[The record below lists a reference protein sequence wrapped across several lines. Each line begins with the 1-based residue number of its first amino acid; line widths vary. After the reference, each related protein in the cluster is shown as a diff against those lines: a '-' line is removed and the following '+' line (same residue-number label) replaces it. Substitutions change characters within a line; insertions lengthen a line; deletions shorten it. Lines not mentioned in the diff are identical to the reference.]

1 MIRNVITAL
10 LLLSAGAV
18 SAQGFDFS
26 KSSYAINEH
35 SDYGH
40 KRAGVIY
47 ESSPS
52 QLNTTAVVLF
62 EENLDID
69 PSNLEIMYTFD
80 EDGKLLRKTENYS
93 KDSILR
99 ELTGVLTNACYSY
112 ARFLNEPSYRKTMS
126 NTMTVVKSVEALEY
140 DISRGGYHG
149 TRCAL
154 SMDITSEVTLPLD
167 QVERSAKALLLLAR
181 ESKDRYGLL
190 LVSEHYFSRGD
201 IYKAKRLLRES
212 EGLSDLNGADKD
224 LSNFIERR
232 LRRALDRFNE

>member
-1 MIRNVITAL
+1 MIKSVVTAL
-10 LLLSAGAV
+10 LFISAGV
-18 SAQGFDFS
+18 TSAQSFDFS
-26 KSSYAINEH
+26 KSQYALTEH

-40 KRAGVIY
+40 KKAGVIY

-52 QLNTTAVVLF
+52 QLHTTAVVLF
-62 EENLDID
+62 EENPNIT

-80 EDGKLLRKTENYS
+80 EEGRLLRKTENYS

-126 NTMTVVKSVEALEY
+126 NTMTVVKSVNALEY

-154 SMDITSEVTLPLD
+154 SMDITSGATLPLD

-181 ESKDRYGLL
+181 ESKDRYGVL

-224 LSNFIERR
+224 LSNFIEHR
-232 LRRALDRFNE
+232 LRRALDRLND